1 MTTTLNI
8 LPAAQA
14 SSTRWPWIML
24 VSCTLLFLSWQAGI
38 ALIYLLLGT
47 NSAWTSAAAWWPLT
61 ATLTNIVCL
70 ILLSKLLQREGRGS
84 QGRADRGVAGRRAE
98 LRSAPA

>member
-24 VSCTLLFLSWQAGI
+24 FSCTLLFLRLAGRHCVDLP
-38 ALIYLLLGT
+38 AARNKLGVDV
-47 NSAWTSAAAWWPLT
+47 S
-61 ATLTNIVCL
+61 
-70 ILLSKLLQREGRGS
+70 
-84 QGRADRGVAGRRAE
+84 RGVVAADGDADQHRLPDLVEQVVATRRTRLARARRSWCGRKAR
-98 LRSAPA
+98 